1 MDSNTKKSLADY
13 MKEVEPYEKEETWVD
28 DCRTL
33 KDVARALVTLQK
45 EIKEGKE
52 IGDIFMISYKE
63 AEKEAQK
70 IAKITLL
77 NYIN

>member
-13 MKEVEPYEKEETWVD
+13 MKEVEPYGDDEIWVD

-45 EIKEGKE
+45 EINEGKY
-52 IGDIFMISYKE
+52 D
-63 AEKEAQK
+63 
-70 IAKITLL
+70 
-77 NYIN
+77 